1 MPIRLPRRSLVV
13 RRPAIALALV
23 LGAGLLLAACAPAI
37 ESSFDPASPC
47 DPAANEQMKGS
58 YPDLEARIPTTID
71 DRTADS
77 RDSGRFC
84 SKETLG
90 SIYDA
95 GVTEIR
101 FGGGIWRA
109 GDSAGIQLTAFE
121 GNGLTAAVLAEENR
135 LAAEAAERTE
145 AVKTTTLTIA
155 GRPAWRID
163 LVDGA
168 SRQAVVV
175 WGSAD
180 GAAVQVVV
188 ATDVDEAQLQAAI
201 AAYR

>member
-1 MPIRLPRRSLVV
+1 MLTRLAQSSVV
-13 RRPAIALALV
+13 RPIVIVLAAV
-23 LGAGLLLAACAPAI
+23 IGSTLLARACSPTI
-37 ESSFDPASPC
+37 GPSFDPASVC
-47 DPAANEQMKGS
+47 DPTANEQMKGA

-71 DRTADS
+71 GRKADS

-84 SKETLG
+84 SKDALG
-90 SIYDA
+90 SMAAA

-101 FGGGIWRA
+101 FGGGVWRV
-109 GDSAGIQLTAFE
+109 GDQAGIQLAAFE
-121 GNGLTAAVLAEENR
+121 GDGLTPAVLAEENR
-135 LAAEAAERTE
+135 RAAEAAERTE

-163 LVDGA
+163 LVNGS

-188 ATDVDEAQLQAAI
+188 ATGVDEAQLQAAV

>member
-1 MPIRLPRRSLVV
+1 MRIQLAQSPVV
-13 RRPAIALALV
+13 RRPAIALTLA

-37 ESSFDPASPC
+37 GPSFDPASAC
-47 DPAANEQMKGS
+47 DPTAEEQMKGA

-71 DRTADS
+71 GRKADS

-84 SKETLG
+84 STDALG
-90 SIYDA
+90 SMVAA

-101 FGGGIWRA
+101 FGGGTWRVA
-109 GDSAGIQLTAFE
+109 DQAGIQLAAFE
-121 GNGLTAAVLAEENR
+121 GAGLTPAGLAEANR

-163 LVDGA
+163 LVNGS

-188 ATDVDEAQLQAAI
+188 ATAVDEAQLQAAI